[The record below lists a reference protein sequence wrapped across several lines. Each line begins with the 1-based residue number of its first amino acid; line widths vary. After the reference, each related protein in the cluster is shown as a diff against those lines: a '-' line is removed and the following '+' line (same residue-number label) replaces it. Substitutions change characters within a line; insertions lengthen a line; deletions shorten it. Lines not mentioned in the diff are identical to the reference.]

1 MEILALQGKQN
12 KGCRWKWD
20 CFTCHQQYLN
30 NSNSLLNTYYPII
43 QVFQQSVRLG
53 GVMSSVDAGADQ
65 DGAWSRQLVG
75 GRRRMSAVL
84 GVSSGVSGV
93 SGDHVSQ
100 LSSNSNS
107 TLPSQH
113 LDQSQLPTF
122 YQENNLHQHSPPISH
137 KLPNTNKF
145 LELEH
150 CWYDI

>member
-12 KGCRWKWD
+12 KGVQMVMRLL
-20 CFTCHQQYLN
+20 YL
-30 NSNSLLNTYYPII
+30 SSTISKQFKFFVKYYPII

-53 GVMSSVDAGADQ
+53 GVMSSVDAGVDQ
-65 DGAWSRQLVG
+65 DEAWSRQLVG

-113 LDQSQLPTF
+113 LDQSRLPTF

-150 CWYDI
+150 C